1 MNDPGPSLEPPL
13 LQVLEEYLRT
23 QGVEGARH
31 PSAPAIRFRS
41 GPLICVAQ
49 ARGERQLLVYC
60 LAPASVP
67 PPRRVAAAEFLTR
80 ANYGMA
86 VGNFELDMED
96 GEVRFKT
103 SLDSGGGVLGA
114 EHVRPLIDVALQM
127 MRDYL
132 PGLRAVIEGL
142 APEQGIAV
150 VEGE

>member
-1 MNDPGPSLEPPL
+1 VTEAAPL
-13 LQVLEEYLRT
+13 LELLEEYLRT

-31 PSAPAIRFRS
+31 PSQPAVRFRS

-60 LAPASVP
+60 LSPVSVP
-67 PPRRVAAAEFLTR
+67 TERRLAAAEFLTR

-86 VGNFELDMED
+86 VGNFELDMLD

-103 SLDSGGGVLGA
+103 SLDSGGAPLAA
-114 EHVRPLIDVALQM
+114 EHMRPLIDVALQM

-142 APEQGIAV
+142 GAEQGIAV